1 MPLTDTAARNA
12 RPRNKMYKMADAG
25 GLYLEVRPN
34 GSKLW
39 RYRYRIAGKENLF
52 ALGEYAKAQHA
63 GHVSVDAAREAM
75 REAKK
80 LVKQGIH
87 PAHHRR
93 ANVAQRI
100 AENANTFEA
109 IASEWIE
116 NKRVRWSPYYA
127 KQVDRAMKADVF
139 PFVGGLPIKSV
150 TAQHVL
156 DIVRRA
162 EKRDAKVV
170 ALLLRQWCSAIFRYA
185 TMTLRAE
192 GDPAAAVRGAIERP
206 KTKSRKPLAPA
217 AIAEFAQ

>member
-12 RPRNKMYKMADAG
+12 KPREKMYKLADAG
-25 GLYLEVRPN
+25 GLYLEVRTS
-34 GSKLW
+34 GSKLG

-52 ALGEYAKAQHA
+52 ALGEYTKPQHA

-87 PAHHRR
+87 PAHHRK
-93 ANVAQRI
+93 ANVTQRI
-100 AENANTFEA
+100 AENANTFQA
-109 IASEWIE
+109 IANEWIE
-116 NKRVRWSPYYA
+116 NKRARWSPYYA
-127 KQVDRAMKADVF
+127 KQVERAMKADVF
-139 PFVGGLPIKSV
+139 PFVGELPIKSV

-156 DIVRRA
+156 GIVTRA

-185 TMTLRAE
+185 TVTLRAE
-192 GDPAAAVRGAIERP
+192 GDPAAA
-206 KTKSRKPLAPA
+206 
-217 AIAEFAQ
+217 